1 MLTLDNF
8 TAEGMADLAPYKS
21 ATNLKGLRE
30 LSPDLLQPKPV
41 VATVSNWIS
50 QTPEEVATQEQMQF
64 MLEMAA

>member
-21 ATNLKGLRE
+21 ATNMKGLRE

-41 VATVSNWIS
+41 VATVSNYIS
-50 QTPEEVATQEQMQF
+50 QQPMEVTTQEQMLF
-64 MLEMAA
+64 MQEMAV

>member
-50 QTPEEVATQEQMQF
+50 QTPEDVTTLEQMQF
-64 MLEMAA
+64 MAEMAA